1 MVEEYFN
8 RLKFYINQ
16 VTYIPDEVFDAGKS
30 YFYFKQYR
38 RNEYLHKSQNVCNEI
53 AFILDGGV
61 RSFYNMEGTEITRFV
76 ILKNNFVTALSSY
89 ISREVNPE
97 NIQAIMTTKAL
108 VIKKENLDKLY
119 EQHHEWERLGRKA
132 IEHSHLQLEK
142 RVLALISMTAEERYK
157 SLSIE
162 QPELLKYV
170 PLQYI
175 ASILGIKP
183 ETLSR
188 IRKKLSL

>member
-16 VTYIPDEVFDAGKS
+16 VTYIPDGVFDAGKS

-61 RSFYNMEGTEITRFV
+61 RSFYNMDGTEITRFV

-119 EQHHEWERLGRKA
+119 DQYHEWERLGRKA

-157 SLSIE
+157 TLSIE

>member
-119 EQHHEWERLGRKA
+119 EQYHEWERLGRKA

>member
-1 MVEEYFN
+1 MVEEYFD
-8 RLKFYINQ
+8 KFKLFVNQ
-16 VTYIPDEVFDAGKS
+16 MAYVPDDAFNAAKK

-53 AFILDGGV
+53 AFIVDGGV

-76 ILKNNFVTALSSY
+76 ILSNSFVTALSSF
-89 ISREVNPE
+89 ITREVNPE

-108 VIKKENLDKLY
+108 VIKKEDLDKLY
-119 EQHHEWERLGRKA
+119 DQYHEWERVGRKA
-132 IEHSHLQLEK
+132 IEHSHIQLEK